1 MCVGHIKNIG
11 SEANEKGGQMKMKIA
26 ITGANGYIG
35 RFVTKTLLDNG
46 HDVVAVDL
54 KFDGVDSRAKQCN
67 ISILETGE
75 DVYDVMGRPERC
87 IHLAW
92 QDGFVHNAYSHM
104 EKLSGHFSFLK
115 HLIYGGC
122 KDITIMGT
130 MHEIGYWE
138 GKIEANTPCNP
149 LSLYGIAKN
158 ALRQSML
165 FLANDKGVN
174 LKWLRAYY
182 ILGDDLHNNSIFTK
196 LVKAENEGKM
206 EFPFTSGKNKY
217 DFIDVK
223 ELGKQIASVSVQDEY
238 SGIINVCTGSPIS
251 LGDKVEGFIKEN
263 HMKIRL
269 KYGVFP
275 DRPYDSPIVY
285 GDNTIINDVMKMTA
299 LK

>member
-1 MCVGHIKNIG
+1 
-11 SEANEKGGQMKMKIA
+11 MKVA
-26 ITGANGYIG
+26 VTGANGYIG
-35 RFVTKTLLDNG
+35 RFVTNTLLDNG
-46 HDVVAVDL
+46 YDVVAVDL
-54 KFDGVDSRAKQCN
+54 KFEGVDSRAIQCKA
-67 ISILETGE
+67 SILDAGDNIFEVIGE
-75 DVYDVMGRPERC
+75 PERC

-92 QDGFVHNAYSHM
+92 QDGFVHNALSHM
-104 EKLSGHFSFLK
+104 ECLSGHFSFLR
-115 HLIYGGC
+115 HLMDGGC

-158 ALRQSML
+158 ALRQSIL
-165 FLANDKGVN
+165 SISKDKKVN

-196 LVKAENEGKM
+196 LVKAEAEGKI

-223 ELGKQIASVSVQDEY
+223 ELGRQIAAAGVQEEY
-238 SGIINVCTGSPIS
+238 TGIINACTGSPIS
-251 LGDKVEGFIKEN
+251 LGDKVEAFIIDNK
-263 HMKIRL
+263 MKIKL
-269 KYGVFP
+269 KYNAFP
-275 DRPYDSPIVY
+275 DRAYDSPIVY
-285 GDNTIINDVMKMTA
+285 GDSTIIDEIMKKTT

>member
-1 MCVGHIKNIG
+1 MKSV
-11 SEANEKGGQMKMKIA
+11 KGGRNKMKIA
-26 ITGANGYIG
+26 VTGANGYIG
-35 RFVTKTLLDNG
+35 RFVTKILLDNG

-54 KFDGVDSRAKQCN
+54 RFDGVDSRAVKCKA
-67 ISILETGE
+67 SILESEDNIFQIIGE
-75 DVYDVMGRPERC
+75 PDRC

-92 QDGFVHNAYSHM
+92 QDGFVHNALSHM
-104 EKLSGHFSFLK
+104 EKLSGHVSFLG
-115 HLIYGGC
+115 HLMDGGC

-158 ALRQSML
+158 ALRQSIMSI
-165 FLANDKGVN
+165 AKGKSVN

-196 LVKAENEGKM
+196 IVKAEEEGKT

-223 ELGKQIASVSVQDEY
+223 ELGRQIAATCVQNEFT
-238 SGIINVCTGSPIS
+238 GIINACTGNPIS
-251 LGDKVEGFIKEN
+251 LGDKTEEYITAN
-263 HMKIRL
+263 NMKIKL
-269 KYGVFP
+269 KYGAFP
-275 DRPYDSPIVY
+275 DREYDSPIIY
-285 GDNTIINDVMKMTA
+285 GDSEIIDEIMKKTT